1 MTGLDLTVAANVLKT
16 FYLPPVREMLNNS
29 SILLSR
35 IDRDETTQDVSGTS
49 FTVPLHTGRNTSAG
63 SGRAESD
70 ANGLPTAGAQGYSR
84 AVVPNKYLY
93 GRIQVSG
100 PVIAATKNN
109 AGAFIRAIE
118 SEMKGLLRDTKRA
131 VNRQLYSPGFDV
143 LAYWTGTGTTSPQ
156 NVDDGA
162 GYAFTHLPASGT
174 VKCNLIDATD
184 YYTPGDASPT
194 TTALTVTLGAEGTG
208 VYAITFT
215 GTINGITPADGDILV
230 PQNSCAQATAA
241 ASYTMMG
248 LGGIISVNDPMGMS
262 GGLHGLTVASNAWW
276 KSQIVGT
283 HGTPVDLSFVNM
295 QKVFSRIAANSDFS
309 EKDIK
314 FLLCNYNVRDKYV
327 ELCVNERRYYNTMTL
342 DGGFE
347 AVEFNGKPIVADPQ
361 APHGK
366 LLYITPECLRI
377 FRSADFDWMDKD
389 GSTFSRVA
397 NQDAYEA
404 TLFHYGDLGCVA
416 RNGLGA
422 LEGISE

>member
-29 SILLSR
+29 SILLAR

-49 FTVPLHTGRNTSAG
+49 FTVPLHTGRNSSGG
-63 SGRAESD
+63 SGRAE
-70 ANGLPTAGAQGYSR
+70 GGTLPTAGAQGYSK
-84 AVVPNKYLY
+84 AVIPNKYLY
-93 GRIQVSG
+93 GRIQISG

-131 VNRQLYSPGFDV
+131 VNRQLYSNGFDV
-143 LAYWTGTGTTSPQ
+143 MAYWTGTGTTSPQ
-156 NVDDGA
+156 NVDDGF
-162 GYAFTHLPASGT
+162 GYAFTHLPGSGT
-174 VKCNLIDATD
+174 LLCNLVDASD
-184 YYTPGDASPT
+184 YYTRLS
-194 TTALTVTLGAEGTG
+194 TAGLTMTLGAEGTG
-208 VYAITFT
+208 VFATTFT
-215 GTINGITPADGDILV
+215 GTVNGTPADGDFLIPWGSALTDDDGTTIG
-230 PQNSCAQATAA
+230 SF
-241 ASYTMMG
+241 TMMG
-248 LGGIISVNDPMGMS
+248 LNGIIDDADPVSLGA
-262 GGLHGLTVASNAWW
+262 GGLHGLPVASNGWW
-276 KSQIVGT
+276 KSQIIGT

-295 QKVFSRIAANSDFS
+295 QKVFSRIAVNSDFS
-309 EKDIK
+309 EKDVK

-327 ELCVNERRYYNTMTL
+327 ELCVNERRYYNTLTL

-347 AVEFNGKPIVADPQ
+347 AVEFNGKPIVPDPQ

-366 LLYITPECLRI
+366 LLYITPECLRL
-377 FRSADFDWMDKD
+377 FRSADFDWMDRD
-389 GSTFSRVA
+389 GSVFNRVA
-397 NQDAYEA
+397 NTDAYEA